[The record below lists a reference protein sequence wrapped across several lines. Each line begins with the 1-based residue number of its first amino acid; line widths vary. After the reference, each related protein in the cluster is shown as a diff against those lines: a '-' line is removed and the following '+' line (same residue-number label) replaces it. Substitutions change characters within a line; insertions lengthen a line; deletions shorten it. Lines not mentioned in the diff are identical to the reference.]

1 MSRVVLLYGKQ
12 ALLDEYNER
21 VAKKLNTK
29 SSAVKG
35 NPSKTVGVVRGMQQM
50 MMDIETYHPH
60 NCYLGVHSTVG
71 GLFNAKQEFY
81 RLISVLLSDLG
92 LIFDIR
98 SPSPWRIIMELW
110 TRRIIDESEMAR
122 VKECLSIANEI
133 RLKAY
138 FAYNKQKELV
148 SPVPQY
154 TSTTE
159 QSTDVPIFSDFDED
173 ILVHFLS
180 TSHDIHTR
188 CHIFCF
194 KFYQEGEID
203 TSSLR
208 KASVPSSNAIL
219 FGHLYHRL
227 QHFPKALEW
236 FKSVP
241 KDSADVIESLRGQ
254 GKIYFEYGEYM
265 KSAECFEKALELRY
279 KNGEP
284 FDMAWL
290 ACINSYAMALRNMDQ
305 HKKAGVMMQEAIEKH
320 HQIYGKDSETVTLC
334 SLMLNLGVIYAS
346 DDPKSAIETFEV
358 VERMQNK
365 LMDVPDQDAIGLSL
379 NMAWALSKLDQ
390 LELSLECMKR
400 ALQLGHQVYGKHNQS
415 FHLAKIYQSAG
426 IVYENFK
433 QNNEALS
440 WYKRSLELLQLVFRD
455 NPHPGKTITGSANDT
470 KVFILLRPVAQSE
483 LALAL
488 YVKI

>member
-29 SSAVKG
+29 SSAAKG

-98 SPSPWRIIMELW
+98 SASPWRIIMELW
-110 TRRIIDESEMAR
+110 TRGIIDESEMAS

-180 TSHDIHTR
+180 TSRDIHTR

-194 KFYQEGEID
+194 KFYQEGEIY
-203 TSSLR
+203 TSLLR
-208 KASVPSSNAIL
+208 NPSVPSSDATM
-219 FGHLYHRL
+219 FGHLYYRL
-227 QHFPKALEW
+227 QNFPKALEW

-241 KDSADVIESLRGQ
+241 KDSVDEFDSLCGQ
-254 GKIYFEYGEYM
+254 GEIYLEYGEYM
-265 KSAECFEKALELRY
+265 KSVECFEKALEIRH
-279 KNGEP
+279 KNDEP
-284 FDMAWL
+284 FDITLL
-290 ACINSYAMALRNMDQ
+290 ACINNLAMALKDMDQ
-305 HKKAGVMMQEAIEKH
+305 AKKAGVKMRGAIEKH
-320 HQIYGKDSETVTLC
+320 HQIYGKDSETVILC
-334 SLMLNLGVIYAS
+334 SLMLNLGLIYAS
-346 DDPKSAIETFEV
+346 DDPESAFETFEV
-358 VERMQNK
+358 VEGMQNR
-365 LMDVPDQDAIGLSL
+365 LMDVPDKDAIGLRLS
-379 NMAWALSKLDQ
+379 MAWSLSKRDQ
-390 LELSLECMKR
+390 LGRSLEYMKR

-415 FHLAKIYQSAG
+415 SKLANIYKTAG
-426 IVYENFK
+426 MVYENFK

-440 WYKRSLELLQLVFRD
+440 WYKRSLELLRLVFRD
-455 NPHPGKTITGSANDT
+455 NPHPGKTKT
-470 KVFILLRPVAQSE
+470 
-483 LALAL
+483 
-488 YVKI
+488 